1 MPLVIQ
7 FSLLS
12 FKYLTS
18 FYFKHFFTSSICY
31 GWTVWENISRNN
43 VDKHAIPPWQRRR
56 SRWSQSGESR
66 CAQGGPWGATLPR
79 FMPCTL
85 HQTQGFL
92 SFYSFVFHF
101 TQFFDNPPLTHSTQ
115 WLYCQKPIFRPTL
128 LKSHLKRKIH
138 QKSKNYIFN
147 RFHTKSAVSFKCGKS
162 RVEFQVKLAFAVSH
176 LIITQKPG
184 VSLSRWKTHCMGQ
197 LLHKQG
203 KGCRR
208 RPIRLNF

>member
-1 MPLVIQ
+1 MVELYGKTYPGTTSTSMRYHLGSVGAVDGANRENPDAHKEDPEGPPCQDLCHALCIRLKVSLVFILL
-7 FSLLS
+7 FSILLS
-12 FKYLTS
+12 FLT
-18 FYFKHFFTSSICY
+18 T
-31 GWTVWENISRNN
+31 
-43 VDKHAIPPWQRRR
+43 
-56 SRWSQSGESR
+56 
-66 CAQGGPWGATLPR
+66 
-79 FMPCTL
+79 
-85 HQTQGFL
+85 
-92 SFYSFVFHF
+92 
-101 TQFFDNPPLTHSTQ
+101 PPLTHSTQ
-115 WLYCQKPIFRPTL
+115 WLHCQKPIFRPTL

-203 KGCRR
+203 KGSRH
-208 RPIRLNF
+208 RPIRLNFCPNM